1 MKINGHDRFIE
12 DKKIKCFWQ
21 QLGTKGVCVCDCV
34 CWSLWHAEKLLFSCL
49 CSKVTV
55 YRFICWN
62 GPKSCQ
68 IQPKPVNSLP
78 SQTQACALFL
88 NLQAKPS
95 QARNPFFV
103 IQAKPSRLGL
113 AWLGLFLGDSKPA
126 WWPLQKLF
134 SMSRESEWEGESC
147 ESERVWEWL

>member
-68 IQPKPVNSLP
+68 IQPKLVNSLP

-103 IQAKPSRLGL
+103 IQAKPSRLDL
-113 AWLGLFLGDSKPA
+113 AWLVFGWFQAGLMTPTKLVQDDRKTETQA
-126 WWPLQKLF
+126 DRQTDRLTERQKD
-134 SMSRESEWEGESC
+134 R
-147 ESERVWEWL
+147 

>member
-1 MKINGHDRFIE
+1 MFFTTTGNQRCLCLWLCLLI
-12 DKKIKCFWQ
+12 
-21 QLGTKGVCVCDCV
+21 LVT
-34 CWSLWHAEKLLFSCL
+34 CWKLLFSCL

-55 YRFICWN
+55 YRFICWI

-78 SQTQACALFL
+78 GQTQACALFL
-88 NLQAKPS
+88 NWQAKPS

-103 IQAKPSRLGL
+103 IQAKPSRLDL

-126 WWPLQKLF
+126 WWPLRYLSRQFGLF
-134 SMSRESEWEGESC
+134 HCRLCLIIKFSLWILSLYLLSK
-147 ESERVWEWL
+147 VADLVL